1 MLREVVKIDEALC
14 DGCGLCIPN
23 CHEGALQMIDGKAR
37 LISDLLCD
45 GLGAC
50 LGHCPQGAITIEKRE
65 AEPYDEVKV
74 IQLIIPQGK
83 NTVIAHLKHLRDHNE
98 TAFMQ
103 QAMKY
108 MKSVRETLPF
118 NLDEI
123 IHEMHKPEVSMMNH
137 AHGGG
142 CPGSAERSIKKP
154 VAPVFVP
161 VQNSNTSELQQWP
174 VQLHLINPASSLFHK
189 TDMVLAADCA
199 AFAMGDFHQRVLKG
213 KTLAIACPKLDQG
226 QEIYLGKLIRLIE
239 EARINT
245 LTVVI
250 MEVPCCGGL
259 LQMAK
264 TAVNQSNRKIPV
276 KLMVVSTDG
285 GVLKEDWV

>member
-1 MLREVVKIDEALC
+1 MLREVVKIDEDLC
-14 DGCGLCIPN
+14 NGCGLCIPN

-50 LGHCPQGAITIEKRE
+50 LGHCPEGAITIEKRE

-98 TAFMQ
+98 TVFMR
-103 QAMKY
+103 QAMEY
-108 MKSVRETLPF
+108 MKSVRDTLPF
-118 NLDEI
+118 KLDEVI
-123 IHEMHKPEVSMMNH
+123 NEMHKPESTMMNH

-154 VAPVFVP
+154 VSTAFTP
-161 VQNSNTSELQQWP
+161 VQVVSASELQQWP
-174 VQLHLINPASSLFHK
+174 VQLHLINPASSLFQN

-199 AFAMGDFHQRVLKG
+199 AFAMGDFHNRVLKG

-226 QEIYLGKLIRLIE
+226 QDVYMNKLTRLIE

-264 TAVNQSNRKIPV
+264 TSIDQCNRKIPL

-285 GVLKEDWV
+285 RILKEDWV

>member
-1 MLREVVKIDEALC
+1 MLREVVKISEELC

-74 IQLIIPQGK
+74 IQLIISQGK
-83 NTVIAHLKHLRDHNE
+83 NTVIAHLKHLREHNE
-98 TAFMQ
+98 TVFLK
-103 QAMKY
+103 QAMEY

-123 IHEMHKPEVSMMNH
+123 IHEMHKPDITMMNH
-137 AHGGG
+137 ARGG
-142 CPGSAERSIKKP
+142 CPGSAERSVKKP
-154 VAPVFVP
+154 VSQSFVP
-161 VQNSNTSELQQWP
+161 VQPVAASELQQWP
-174 VQLHLINPASSLFHK
+174 VQLHLINPASSLFHN
-189 TDMVLAADCA
+189 TDMVMAADCV
-199 AFAMGDFHQRVLKG
+199 AFAMGNFHSKILKG

-226 QEIYLGKLIRLIE
+226 QDIYLNKLIRLIE

-264 TAVNQSNRKIPV
+264 SAVAQSNRNIPV
-276 KLMVVSTDG
+276 KLLVISTDG
-285 GVLKEDWV
+285 RILKEDWV